1 MFRKAA
7 PSTLRCCRLFYCEAD
22 FVYFAHPNIFF
33 VFFVPYLSLTML
45 AFMNTLRAKSYRRV
59 DMYNGLLLA
68 NVAFPVYLKASLL
81 GLLGVRGK
89 FGITPKSGSASLPL
103 RSLWPQLLMMTT
115 LLVAAVWGLN
125 RVYYIRQ
132 PVAALLVN
140 VFWCL
145 YNFWLLLT
153 MFYFNRPEEIRPGI
167 SVSADAKV
175 HV

>member
-68 NVAFPVYLKASLL
+68 NVTFPVYIQASLM
-81 GLLGVRGK
+81 GLLGFRGK
-89 FGITPKSGSASLPL
+89 FGITPKSGSSSLPL
-103 RSLWPQLLMMTT
+103 RSLWPQLLVMT
-115 LLVAAVWGLN
+115 
-125 RVYYIRQ
+125 
-132 PVAALLVN
+132 ALLAGAV
-140 VFWCL
+140 
-145 YNFWLLLT
+145 
-153 MFYFNRPEEIRPGI
+153 
-167 SVSADAKV
+167 
-175 HV
+175 